1 MRKNNGVGGVSA
13 RPLLSASRSSR
24 KASTRGEK
32 RSSLSR
38 RSGSLDDDMTGSP
51 ADWWLVH
58 PQLLLGVL
66 AVLLVVLF
74 FAGRFLLIFLLRL
87 LPLRFGK
94 LLQTEQFQRLL
105 LFLGRHGVL
114 R

>member
-1 MRKNNGVGGVSA
+1 MMRKNNGVVGISA
-13 RPLLSASRSSR
+13 RPLLRASRSSR

-51 ADWWLVH
+51 ADSWLVH
-58 PQLLLGVL
+58 PRLLLGVL
-66 AVLLVVLF
+66 AVLLVVLLF
-74 FAGRFLLIFLLRL
+74 VGQLLLVFLLRL

-94 LLQTEQFQRLL
+94 LLQTEQLQR
-105 LFLGRHGVL
+105 
-114 R
+114 